1 MDTHNK
7 RVLTDSL
14 YASNT
19 ASNAPTSPATAP
31 DWSAALRSVS
41 SRVRKSNVTE
51 GYNTNRFTRTHGPSR
66 AHSTGEAIFSSA
78 NDTLLDVYSSSSLP
92 TSSTTRKRSL
102 EDDVEEDGDSDATP
116 TPEVRMSVDDGFVQ
130 ITNRPMKPLRRS
142 AFGKTQSS
150 PAAFG
155 PGPSS
160 SAHML
165 PLPTATEEEE
175 DWSTELGAFKDRVE
189 PMVF

>member
-1 MDTHNK
+1 M
-7 RVLTDSL
+7 
-14 YASNT
+14 
-19 ASNAPTSPATAP
+19 
-31 DWSAALRSVS
+31 
-41 SRVRKSNVTE
+41 TE

-78 NDTLLDVYSSSSLP
+78 NDTLLDVYSSSSFP

-102 EDDVEEDGDSDATP
+102 EDDVEEDADLDAAVN
-116 TPEVRMSVDDGFVQ
+116 PEVRMSVDDGFVHM
-130 ITNRPMKPLRRS
+130 TNRPMKPLRRS

-155 PGPSS
+155 SGPSS
-160 SAHML
+160 SAHLL
-165 PLPTATEEEE
+165 PLSTATEE
-175 DWSTELGAFKDRVE
+175 DWSIELGAFKDRVE